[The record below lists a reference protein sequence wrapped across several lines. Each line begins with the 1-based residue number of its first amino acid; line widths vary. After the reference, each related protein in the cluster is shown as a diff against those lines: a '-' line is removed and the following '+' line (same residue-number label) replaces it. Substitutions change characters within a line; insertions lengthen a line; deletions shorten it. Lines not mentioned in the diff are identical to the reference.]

1 MEFPLDITSNMKDS
15 NWARVQ
21 DELDS
26 LRAIYSDQDQLNFP
40 NGVPVRDETVRFSLQ
55 LKSSCGRKF
64 KLRYALP
71 PGYPNQAKPAV
82 YIEFESQVITKY
94 WQVQLQKQFSSF
106 IAAQPLDEEL
116 LFSVANFSETELLF
130 DNKLSKA
137 TGNSE
142 SEGRS
147 VQAKDL
153 KMFTIDVHTFNGYF
167 SASKATCTLTIHGVN
182 GARSAALA
190 LPSPLNRGKTVTI
203 EVMLDAKLLP
213 ISHVELANPSSDCWR
228 PQWIQVR
235 ACDEDIKIHSMQW
248 VQKGRTQ
255 NAFVTAVYGFNC
267 KDKLALLKDCNLG
280 Q

>member
-1 MEFPLDITSNMKDS
+1 MEDS

-21 DELDS
+21 EELDS

-40 NGVPVRDETVRFSLQ
+40 NGVPLRDETVRFSLQ
-55 LKSSCGRKF
+55 LKSSCGQKF
-64 KLRYALP
+64 KLKYVLP
-71 PGYPNQAKPAV
+71 PAYSNHAKPV
-82 YIEFESQVITKY
+82 VHIKFKSQVLITKY
-94 WQVQLQKQFSSF
+94 WQAQLQKQLFNF

-116 LFSVANFSETELLF
+116 LVSVANFCETELVF
-130 DNKLSKA
+130 DNKSSKA
-137 TGNSE
+137 TENSE
-142 SEGRS
+142 FEGRS
-147 VQAKDL
+147 VKAKDDL
-153 KMFTIDVHTFNGYF
+153 KMFKIDVHTYNGYF
-167 SASKATCTLTIHGVN
+167 SASKATCTLTIVGAN
-182 GARSAALA
+182 GARSVALD
-190 LPSPLNRGKTVTI
+190 LPSPLNRGKTVSI